1 MSINDFI
8 VAIEQEFD
16 ELESGTLNSQTN
28 YRDIEGWSS
37 MHALII
43 IALVDSEYDVLLS
56 GEDLKN
62 TSTIQDLFEIVTSKI
77 NNG

>member
-8 VAIEQEFD
+8 VAIEQEFED
-16 ELESGTLNSQTN
+16 LESGTLNSQTN

-56 GEDLKN
+56 GDDLKN